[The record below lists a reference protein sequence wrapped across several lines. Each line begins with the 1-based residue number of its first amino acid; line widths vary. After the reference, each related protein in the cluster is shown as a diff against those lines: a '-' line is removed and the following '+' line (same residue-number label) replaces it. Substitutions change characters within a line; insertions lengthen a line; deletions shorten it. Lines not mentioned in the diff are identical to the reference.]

1 MRQYFSNNLSLK
13 SLMYKIREQNVVLTA
28 SKPNNVI
35 DVNIVYRIFEFIKV
49 KKKKNASFKL
59 SRPIDV
65 INVKIVYRISEFI
78 MADTQ
83 STKQSS
89 K

>member
-1 MRQYFSNNLSLK
+1 MQQYFSNNLSLK
-13 SLMYKIREQNVVLTA
+13 SLMYKIREQNVVFTA

-35 DVNIVYRIFEFIKV
+35 DVN
-49 KKKKNASFKL
+49 
-59 SRPIDV
+59 
-65 INVKIVYRISEFI
+65 IVYRISEFI

>member
-49 KKKKNASFKL
+49 KKKKMHLLNCL
-59 SRPIDV
+59 HPL
-65 INVKIVYRISEFI
+65 
-78 MADTQ
+78 T
-83 STKQSS
+83 SS
-89 K
+89 M

>member
-49 KKKKNASFKL
+49 KKKKCIF
-59 SRPIDV
+59 
-65 INVKIVYRISEFI
+65 
-78 MADTQ
+78 
-83 STKQSS
+83 
-89 K
+89 

>member
-49 KKKKNASFKL
+49 KKKKMHLLNCL
-59 SRPIDV
+59 DPL
-65 INVKIVYRISEFI
+65 
-78 MADTQ
+78 T
-83 STKQSS
+83 SS
-89 K
+89 M

>member
-1 MRQYFSNNLSLK
+1 MQQYFSNNLSLK
-13 SLMYKIREQNVVLTA
+13 SLMYKIREQNVVFTA

-49 KKKKNASFKL
+49 KKKNASFKV

-65 INVKIVYRISEFI
+65 ISVKIVYQISEFI